1 MLLDMQNIIMVL
13 SKLCSVRLIM
23 VDFIV
28 IAVVR
33 LLI

>member
-1 MLLDMQNIIMVL
+1 MLLDMQNIMVL

-23 VDFIV
+23 LDFMFV
-28 IAVVR
+28 TVVK

>member
-1 MLLDMQNIIMVL
+1 MLLDMQNIIVL
-13 SKLCSVRLIM
+13 AKLCSVGLIM

-28 IAVVR
+28 VIVVR